1 MEIDFR
7 KIEVIDI
14 DGNKSTIDVSQKF
27 ANAVYQNTGDIGEL
41 EIAREM
47 YKNGKVDLTPD
58 QADSFKKY
66 AQLFVRAID
75 RYSVIEALSKLCE

>member
-1 MEIDFR
+1 MKIDFR
-7 KIEVIDI
+7 KIEVTDI
-14 DGNKSTIDVSQKF
+14 EGNKSTIDVSQKF

-41 EIAREM
+41 ELAREM
-47 YKNGKVDLTPD
+47 YKNGNVDLTPE
-58 QADSFKKY
+58 QADSLKKY